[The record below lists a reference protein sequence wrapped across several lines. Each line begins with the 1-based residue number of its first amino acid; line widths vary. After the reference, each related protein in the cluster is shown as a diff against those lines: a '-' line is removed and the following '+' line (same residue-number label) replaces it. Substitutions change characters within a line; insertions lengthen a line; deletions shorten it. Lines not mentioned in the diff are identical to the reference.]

1 MAVQRE
7 AREPDMDSR
16 RLSKARRPAHPRLK
30 QRFSVSPTT
39 RLSNEADLFAVAAGF
54 DLLLWCAV
62 VLGRMGLT
70 SALVVH
76 VGIVG
81 SATLVMWA
89 TRSGDRSLAGV
100 GIPCLLIAGPLG
112 GVGAVVMMQI
122 VSRMKDGSHRL
133 ASWYEQLS
141 APANVD
147 APSELHERLAAGRMA
162 RPVAADIKQF
172 VKVMRKGSDRE
183 QQIVLGFIGLR
194 FNPDYRHALHLALA
208 SPQASIRVQAAAVF
222 TKLRARYKALLKQ
235 CLGRCGEAG
244 LKQQDMLEIT
254 RGVLEALESGFL
266 DPSETRQAQ
275 LTVRSLCQKLEQAK
289 IAENADNEVELLAGR
304 LLALEDQHEV
314 ISARGK
320 GCIAGPPIELKHLYM
335 KRHRSPGQC
344 GERQTIPNHRVVM
357 TIPEGARP
365 ALRAAPPPRS
375 LRAI

>member
-1 MAVQRE
+1 
-7 AREPDMDSR
+7 MDSR
-16 RLSKARRPAHPRLK
+16 RLSKLAPGRPAYLRLTPRL
-30 QRFSVSPTT
+30 SVSSRT
-39 RLSNEADLFAVAAGF
+39 RLSEADLFAVAAGF

-122 VSRMKDGSHRL
+122 LSRMKDGSHRL

-141 APANVD
+141 APGNVD
-147 APSELHERLAAGRMA
+147 APSELHERLAAGRVA

-172 VKVMRKGSDRE
+172 VKIMRKGSDRE

-194 FNPDYRHALHLALA
+194 YNPDYLHALHLALA

-275 LTVRSLCQKLEQAK
+275 STARSLCQKLEQAK
-289 IAENADNEVELLAGR
+289 IADIPDNEVELLACR

-314 ISARGK
+314 TSARLT
-320 GCIAGPPIELKHLYM
+320 APLELTHSYM
-335 KRHRSPGQC
+335 KSHRSPGQC
-344 GERQTIPNHRVVM
+344 GERQTVPNYRVVM
-357 TIPEGARP
+357 TIPEGGRP
-365 ALRAAPPPRS
+365 ALRAGPPPPQS
-375 LRAI
+375 LRAV